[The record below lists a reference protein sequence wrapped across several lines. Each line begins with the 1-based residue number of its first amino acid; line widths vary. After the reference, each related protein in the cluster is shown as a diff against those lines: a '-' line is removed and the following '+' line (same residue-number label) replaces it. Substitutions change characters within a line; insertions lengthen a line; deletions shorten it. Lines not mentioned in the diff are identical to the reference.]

1 MGTFSVEIEVGS
13 AASSRFVKA
22 RVLVDTGATHT
33 LLPKSVLLELAVKP
47 VDRVPFSRLTGFPTA
62 EELAD
67 QRTVDYEVGE
77 ARLRLNGRERTT
89 LVVFGPEDAAQLL
102 GATTLE
108 LFNLAVDPV
117 RQQLVPVHGLLK

>member
-1 MGTFSVEIEVGS
+1 MGTFSVDIEVGS
-13 AASSRFVKA
+13 ATSGRVVKA
-22 RVLVDTGATHT
+22 TALVDTGATHT
-33 LLPKSVLLELAVKP
+33 LFPRRILVELGVRP
-47 VDRVPFSRLTGFPTA
+47 IDRIAF
-62 EELAD
+62 ELAD
-67 QRTVDYEVGE
+67 QRTVEYEVGE

-89 LVVFGPEDAAQLL
+89 LVVFGPEDAAPLL